1 MCLPV
6 FVCSVEAQ
14 TQLMKGTL
22 AMERAVSTTLIWVS
36 SIKPCKGAVFH
47 TAEEL
52 KTEVKKMGGYFQLL
66 IQVSRNWLLSFAGQ
80 R

>member
-1 MCLPV
+1 M

-14 TQLMKGTL
+14 TQLVKGTL

-36 SIKPCKGAVFH
+36 SIKACNGAVFL

-52 KTEVKKMGGYFQLL
+52 KTEVKKIGGYFQLL
-66 IQVSRNWLLSFAGQ
+66 IQVSTNRNRFQFTAQ